1 MEMAGSI
8 IGIASAVATLVFWG
22 IFSFD
27 NPYQAPNSEVVGNL
41 FVAAVIPAA
50 FVVIGQFLKPK
61 WFVFVAFLSSLPIG
75 VYFLLSSGIIR
86 CFSLVS
92 VGYFTSFLFIIINEN
107 REKSFHPIKSNIK

>member
-1 MEMAGSI
+1 MQMAGSI
-8 IGIASAVATLVFWG
+8 IGIVSAVATLVFWG

-27 NPYQAPNSEVVGNL
+27 NPYQAPNSEVIGNL
-41 FVAAVIPAA
+41 FVSAVVPAA

-86 CFSLVS
+86 YFGLVS
-92 VGYFTSFLFIIINEN
+92 IGYFISFLFIMFNEQ
-107 REKSFHPIKSNIK
+107 REQSFHPTKSNIK